1 MDGIDGYVSFR
12 QEPKFNILHTIRD
25 PEYMKKEEANYYAY
39 YEKRKADGVLPP
51 DFVPEPFHVHME
63 DADKNMLLHYEP
75 LKEFYEKTF
84 QPAVDEYDQ
93 ILLHDGKGHKD
104 RVKGNYYSYIYQHDT
119 KKNST
124 KLAYEVVVQFGG
136 KDDDDKNGV
145 KGISNDPE
153 KREQCLEG
161 LKKYYERWKRENPNL
176 HIVAAA
182 IHMDETSPHLHII
195 YVPVVESERGQKV
208 RNDRSTALKSQLKM
222 HGIDIS
228 KNGRQENATTA
239 WQERQRVV
247 LREIAKEVGL
257 DMKQTKKPTQ
267 RDHEDAREYRARRSA
282 DALESANTTTKYLIQ
297 ENDKKLDTQEEQIA
311 ENDKKLDTQ
320 KEQIAENDKTL
331 VEQEKQKSINK
342 EELSDLDTQIA
353 NKYKDLFIADKP
365 RAFGKKTL
373 VDDRV
378 LENMNKFYNSG
389 VQKHVYEE
397 RDALKNERKQLERD
411 KNAFKQE
418 KAQYKYKAEGQY
430 KEKAEEYDH
439 IKSEL
444 FVSREEINK
453 ALDDY
458 TISNAE
464 VISMIRQY
472 ALFQPDSE
480 KDALLK
486 QCTALSKIDTYT
498 QKSLIQRSRK
508 LEKEGNI
515 YTEENFGFP
524 EYESRIRD
532 MLKKSLSY
540 KGRTEI
546 YQKDLLKGLWADIQ
560 KDNTSFWKSRKTPK
574 PDTVVNLDKTFSA
587 IIPRL
592 IQTAV
597 QAIKTYIE
605 MIRQAQQQQYESDR

>member
-51 DFVPEPFHVHME
+51 DFVPEPFYVHME
-63 DADKNMLLHYEP
+63 DVDKNMLLHYEP

-136 KDDDDKNGV
+136 RDDDEKNGV
-145 KGISNDPE
+145 KGISDDPE

-161 LKKYYERWKRENPNL
+161 LKRYYERWKKENPNL

-228 KNGRQENATTA
+228 KNGRQDNATTT

-282 DALESANTTTKYLIQ
+282 DALESANNTTKYLIQ
-297 ENDKKLDTQEEQIA
+297 ENDKKLDTQEAQIE
-311 ENDKKLDTQ
+311 ENS
-320 KEQIAENDKTL
+320 KTL
-331 VEQEKQKSINK
+331 LEQETQKSINK
-342 EELSDLDTQIA
+342 EELSNIE
-353 NKYKDLFIADKP
+353 NKII
-365 RAFGKKTL
+365 
-373 VDDRV
+373 
-378 LENMNKFYNSG
+378 
-389 VQKHVYEE
+389 
-397 RDALKNERKQLERD
+397 D
-411 KNAFKQE
+411 KNRELFLKDKQE
-418 KAQYKYKAEGQY
+418 K
-430 KEKAEEYDH
+430 EEL
-439 IKSEL
+439 S
-444 FVSREEINK
+444 N
-453 ALDDY
+453 
-458 TISNAE
+458 ISN
-464 VISMIRQY
+464 
-472 ALFQPDSE
+472 
-480 KDALLK
+480 
-486 QCTALSKIDTYT
+486 T
-498 QKSLIQRSRK
+498 
-508 LEKEGNI
+508 
-515 YTEENFGFP
+515 
-524 EYESRIRD
+524 
-532 MLKKSLSY
+532 
-540 KGRTEI
+540 
-546 YQKDLLKGLWADIQ
+546 
-560 KDNTSFWKSRKTPK
+560 
-574 PDTVVNLDKTFSA
+574 
-587 IIPRL
+587 
-592 IQTAV
+592 
-597 QAIKTYIE
+597 
-605 MIRQAQQQQYESDR
+605 

>member
-51 DFVPEPFHVHME
+51 DFVPEPFYVHME
-63 DADKNMLLHYEP
+63 DVDKNMLLHYEP

-136 KDDDDKNGV
+136 RDDDEKNGV
-145 KGISNDPE
+145 KGISDDPE

-161 LKKYYERWKRENPNL
+161 LKRYYERWKKENPNL

-228 KNGRQENATTA
+228 KNGRQDNATTT

-282 DALESANTTTKYLIQ
+282 DALESANNTTKYLIQ
-297 ENDKKLDTQEEQIA
+297 ENDKKLDTQEAQIE
-311 ENDKKLDTQ
+311 ENS
-320 KEQIAENDKTL
+320 KTL
-331 VEQEKQKSINK
+331 LEQETQKSINK
-342 EELSDLDTQIA
+342 EELSNIE
-353 NKYKDLFIADKP
+353 NKIIDKNRELFLKDKP
-365 RAFGKKTL
+365 RFIGDKVKVDKQAFEAYQ
-373 VDDRV
+373 D
-378 LENMNKFYNSG
+378 FYNSG
-389 VQKHVYEE
+389 TQQKV
-397 RDALKNERKQLERD
+397 RKEQTQLEKDREQLEAD

-430 KEKAEEYDH
+430 KEKADKYDSLQ
-439 IKSEL
+439 SEL
-444 FVSREEINK
+444 FVSREDINK

-472 ALFQPDSE
+472 ALFQPDNE

-498 QKSLIQRSRK
+498 QKSLVQRNKRLDK
-508 LEKEGNI
+508 EKVF
-515 YTEENFGFP
+515 TEENWDFP
-524 EYESRIRD
+524 EYENRIRD

-560 KDNTSFWKSRKTPK
+560 KDNASFWKSRKTPK
-574 PDTVVNLDKTFSA
+574 PEAVINLDKTFTA

-592 IQTAV
+592 IQTAI
-597 QAIKTYIE
+597 QAIKSYIE
-605 MIRQAQQQQYESDR
+605 MIKQAQQQSEHDR

>member
-51 DFVPEPFHVHME
+51 DFIPEPFHVHME
-63 DADKNMLLHYEP
+63 DADKNVLLHYEP

-124 KLAYEVVVQFGG
+124 KLAYEVVAQFGG
-136 KDDDDKNGV
+136 RDDDEKNGV
-145 KGISNDPE
+145 KGISDDPE

-161 LKKYYERWKRENPNL
+161 LKRYYEQWKRENPNL

-208 RNDRSTALKSQLKM
+208 RNDRSTALKAQLKM

-282 DALESANTTTKYLIQ
+282 DALESANDTTKYLIQ
-297 ENDKKLDTQEEQIA
+297 ENDKKLDTQEAQIEENSKILFEQENKKKENSKTLTEQERKKVEYEAFTKTFHQPTDYKKVKIFGKKETHYAVPEQELWSYCAAADDVKQKDEQIQGLEEERDDFKKKYAKANNARDSA
-311 ENDKKLDTQ
+311 EKQRDKYKGYKTEKDKQIADFEKRFSRAKKNPYTSASTLSGLIHEYALLKVDSEKERAAIIKACEALDTLDEYHHKIDKNIPFFTLDDDADRLSTSIQ
-320 KEQIAENDKTL
+320 ALNGMVKNEYLKILDYGGRKEMYSEISDIWTASKSVSSEIYK
-331 VEQEKQKSINK
+331 KYGSKHKHASSINTLQTQYTPIITGI
-342 EELSDLDTQIA
+342 LSDLFS
-353 NKYKDLFIADKP
+353 LV
-365 RAFGKKTL
+365 RMAF
-373 VDDRV
+373 
-378 LENMNKFYNSG
+378 EMI
-389 VQKHVYEE
+389 
-397 RDALKNERKQLERD
+397 
-411 KNAFKQE
+411 QE
-418 KAQYKYKAEGQY
+418 AQYGY
-430 KEKAEEYDH
+430 
-439 IKSEL
+439 
-444 FVSREEINK
+444 
-453 ALDDY
+453 
-458 TISNAE
+458 
-464 VISMIRQY
+464 
-472 ALFQPDSE
+472 
-480 KDALLK
+480 
-486 QCTALSKIDTYT
+486 
-498 QKSLIQRSRK
+498 
-508 LEKEGNI
+508 
-515 YTEENFGFP
+515 
-524 EYESRIRD
+524 
-532 MLKKSLSY
+532 
-540 KGRTEI
+540 GR
-546 YQKDLLKGLWADIQ
+546 
-560 KDNTSFWKSRKTPK
+560 
-574 PDTVVNLDKTFSA
+574 
-587 IIPRL
+587 
-592 IQTAV
+592 
-597 QAIKTYIE
+597 
-605 MIRQAQQQQYESDR
+605 

>member
-124 KLAYEVVVQFGG
+124 KLAYEVVIQFGG

-153 KREQCLEG
+153 KREQCLNG
-161 LKKYYERWKRENPNL
+161 LKKYFERWKKENPNL
-176 HIVAAA
+176 HIVAAS

-208 RNDRSTALKSQLKM
+208 RNDRSTALKIQLKM

-239 WQERQRVV
+239 WQDRQRVV

-282 DALESANTTTKYLIQ
+282 DALESANDTTKYLIQ
-297 ENDKKLDTQEEQIA
+297 ANDKKLDTQEA
-311 ENDKKLDTQ
+311 
-320 KEQIAENDKTL
+320 QIAENDKTL
-331 VEQEKQKSINK
+331 VEQEKQKNTNK
-342 EELSDLDTQIA
+342 EELSNIE
-353 NKYKDLFIADKP
+353 NKIIDKNRELFLKDKP
-365 RAFGKKTL
+365 RFIGDKVKVDKQAFEAYQ
-373 VDDRV
+373 D
-378 LENMNKFYNSG
+378 FYNSG
-389 VQKHVYEE
+389 TQQKV
-397 RDALKNERKQLERD
+397 RKEQTQLEKDREQLEAD
-411 KNAFKQE
+411 KTAFILE

-430 KEKAEEYDH
+430 KEKADKYDSLQ
-439 IKSEL
+439 SEL
-444 FVSREEINK
+444 FVSREDINK
-453 ALDDY
+453 ALEDY

-480 KDALLK
+480 KNALLK

-508 LEKEGNI
+508 LENEGNI
-515 YTEENFGFP
+515 YTEENFDFP
-524 EYESRIRD
+524 AYENRIRD
-532 MLKKSLSY
+532 MLKKSLTY

-560 KDNTSFWKSRKTPK
+560 KDNASFWKNRKTAK
-574 PDTVVNLDKTFSA
+574 PEAVIKLDKTFTA

-592 IQTAV
+592 IQTAI
-597 QAIKTYIE
+597 QAIKAYIDL
-605 MIRQAQQQQYESDR
+605 IKQAQREEDYER